1 MSRSAVQRG
10 VFRGADKAAVLLK
23 KAIDDGLGM
32 NSNPEFTGALM
43 GWMCERC
50 DDVTIGNEWI
60 CSDPY
65 VQRDHAEDPF
75 DAFTKPTSNRS
86 LYDFTQMMLAIEGTQ
101 WAERVPKDLP
111 FYNIGGD
118 QDPVGEYG
126 KGIYE
131 VSNWLCD
138 TGHDVKTR
146 VYSGYRHEIHNYSE
160 IKNNVEEGIIAF
172 MDGILGI

>member
-1 MSRSAVQRG
+1 MYVGRAKTAQFLRL
-10 VFRGADKAAVLLK
+10 AIHVLLK
-23 KAIDDGLGM
+23 HDDLARFDPIFIK
-32 NSNPEFTGALM
+32 SLLAHQITV
-43 GWMCERC
+43 ERQLA
-50 DDVTIGNEWI
+50 DV
-60 CSDPY
+60 
-65 VQRDHAEDPF
+65 VHAADVII
-75 DAFTKPTSNRS
+75 
-86 LYDFTQMMLAIEGTQ
+86 LAP
-101 WAERVPKDLP
+101 VPKDLP

-160 IKNNVEEGIIAF
+160 IKNDVEEGIIAF

>member
-1 MSRSAVQRG
+1 
-10 VFRGADKAAVLLK
+10 
-23 KAIDDGLGM
+23 
-32 NSNPEFTGALM
+32 
-43 GWMCERC
+43 
-50 DDVTIGNEWI
+50 
-60 CSDPY
+60 
-65 VQRDHAEDPF
+65 
-75 DAFTKPTSNRS
+75 
-86 LYDFTQMMLAIEGTQ
+86 MMLAIEGTQ

-160 IKNNVEEGIIAF
+160 IKNDVEEGIIAF